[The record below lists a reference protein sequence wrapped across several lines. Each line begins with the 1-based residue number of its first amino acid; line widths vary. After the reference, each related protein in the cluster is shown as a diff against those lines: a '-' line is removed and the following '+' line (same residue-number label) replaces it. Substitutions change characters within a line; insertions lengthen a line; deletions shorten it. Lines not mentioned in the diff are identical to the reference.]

1 MLISIGK
8 ERSEFLDWISK
19 VDFEKVHDDIY
30 AKKHEG
36 TGAWLLQRTEF
47 KGWLN
52 SPQSSLLWCYGKREY
67 YPRARRTELAHLDV
81 AGAGKSVLAY
91 VPIWQSRQVPPNIF
105 CSSNVLE
112 RITTEFA
119 LHDNVGISFAYYNY
133 RKPELGDLSIIIGA
147 LIKQLCQKKDYIP
160 SELLRLRHD
169 SHSNL
174 TASNPDSFVSLA
186 KSFKE
191 VFIILDAL
199 DECPEHERHRI
210 IGFINKVVAELQC
223 AKIFIT
229 SRREADIVEAFEGKT
244 STVQIEA
251 KNVAADIALYVRD
264 EVAKAKLPG
273 GWNGKRLYLTSDKL
287 QGKIIDTL
295 VSKADG
301 MYVLH
306 MIQIPLFLL

>member
-1 MLISIGK
+1 M
-8 ERSEFLDWISK
+8 E
-19 VDFEKVHDDIY
+19 H
-30 AKKHEG
+30 
-36 TGAWLLQRTEF
+36 
-47 KGWLN
+47 
-52 SPQSSLLWCYGKREY
+52 
-67 YPRARRTELAHLDV
+67 
-81 AGAGKSVLAY
+81 
-91 VPIWQSRQVPPNIF
+91 
-105 CSSNVLE
+105 
-112 RITTEFA
+112 ITTEFA

-133 RKPELGDLSIIIGA
+133 REPELGDPSIVVGA
-147 LIKQLCQKKDYIP
+147 LIKQLCQKKDCIP

-169 SHSNL
+169 SHSNM

-186 KSFKE
+186 KPFRE
-191 VFIILDAL
+191 VFIVLDAL

-210 IGFINKVVAELQC
+210 IGFIDKVVAELQC

-264 EVAKAKLPG
+264 EVAKAKLPR

-301 MYVLH
+301 M
-306 MIQIPLFLL
+306 